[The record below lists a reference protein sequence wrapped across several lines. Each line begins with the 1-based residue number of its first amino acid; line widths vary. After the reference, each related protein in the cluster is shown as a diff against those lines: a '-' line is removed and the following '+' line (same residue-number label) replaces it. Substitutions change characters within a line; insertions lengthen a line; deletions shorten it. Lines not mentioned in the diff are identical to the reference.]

1 MGPIALLVDRRRVAP
16 WVMTSAARLPI
27 EGVESIA
34 LADGDVVTLRP
45 ITPADSAALVEF
57 HRLLSDRTVFLR
69 YFYPHRALGAD
80 EVDHLTRLDGRDR
93 FALVVERAGQL
104 VAVGRYDRSPGRPE
118 AEVAFVVADAFQH
131 RGLGTILLQRLARAA
146 RVVGLTTFSAEVLTE
161 NSRMLA
167 LFHESGFP
175 TRSSVEC
182 GTVHLQM
189 AIGDEP
195 DVQAGTLQ
203 LSPVPPPSGS

>member
-1 MGPIALLVDRRRVAP
+1 
-16 WVMTSAARLPI
+16 MTSAASPPI
-27 EGVESIA
+27 GEVESIT
-34 LADGDVVTLRP
+34 LADGEVVTLRP
-45 ITPADSAALVEF
+45 ITPADRAALVEF

-69 YFYPHRALGAD
+69 YFYPHRALGPD
-80 EVDHLTRLDGRDR
+80 EVDHLTRVDGRDR
-93 FALVVERAGQL
+93 LALVVECAGQL
-104 VAVGRYDRSPGRPE
+104 VAVGRYDRAPGRPE

-131 RGLGTILLQRLARAA
+131 RGLGTVLLRRLARAA

-189 AIGDEP
+189 EIGLEP
-195 DVQAGTLQ
+195 DGQEGTRQ
-203 LSPVPPPSGS
+203 TNFVPPPSGT

>member
-1 MGPIALLVDRRRVAP
+1 MLNAASPPIGGA
-16 WVMTSAARLPI
+16 
-27 EGVESIA
+27 ESLT
-34 LADGDVVTLRP
+34 LADGVVVTLRP
-45 ITPADSAALVEF
+45 ITPADGAALVEF

-93 FALVVERAGQL
+93 LALVVECAGQL
-104 VAVGRYDRSPGRPE
+104 VAVGRYDRSPGRTD

-131 RGLGTILLQRLARAA
+131 RGLGRVLLQRLAQAA
-146 RVVGLTTFSAEVLTE
+146 RVVGLTTFTAEVLTE

-189 AIGDEP
+189 AIGLEP
-195 DVQAGTLQ
+195 DVQEGTRQ
-203 LSPVPPPSGS
+203 TNFVPPPSGT